1 VKGNTKSYNHFYVR
15 LSSSEIVNITADIGV
30 RLEVDQK
37 ARDQSIPEIMTSN
50 SNRAEY
56 FDKSCVCCQI
66 DREKGVGS
74 VIVAGDKREDAPSP
88 PASQSIKP
96 EMEEDVDILGQ
107 QTYVV
112 NRKRTKSIF
121 LNERNFLDY

>member
-56 FDKSCVCCQI
+56 FDKSCLLP
-66 DREKGVGS
+66 DR
-74 VIVAGDKREDAPSP
+74 
-88 PASQSIKP
+88 
-96 EMEEDVDILGQ
+96 
-107 QTYVV
+107 
-112 NRKRTKSIF
+112 
-121 LNERNFLDY
+121 